1 MLGFISE
8 RPSGISYKFGN
19 SPLQAVKDDGG
30 GGCISTV
37 VQKTSPNKPFHGKC
51 DPFLQEHKQE
61 LPGPGWTDAEER
73 AKKEMTETSLG

>member
-1 MLGFISE
+1 MM
-8 RPSGISYKFGN
+8 
-19 SPLQAVKDDGG
+19 G